1 VPTLTRPDG
10 AEIHWETRGD
20 GPVVALAN
28 WWLMLPSVLEP
39 LAVDL
44 ARDHRVVTYHDRG
57 SGESTRAGPY
67 DLETAATDLAA
78 VIDGAGGPAV
88 IVSTA
93 DGANRAIRVASERP
107 ELVAAM
113 VVVGGAPLGR
123 DEFRDSETLAGS
135 ESVLRALLQQIETD
149 FRAALRTVLTAN
161 NAQAD
166 PDWIA
171 HRVADQVRFQ
181 PQEATLSR
189 LRAWVVDQPSEQAR
203 ATQDRLWVL
212 ASDGGWGGW
221 LPVGDELRRMV
232 GHALPDARI
241 VDVDDGMVSRP
252 DQTAAVVRTIT
263 GAGPAEAAVHRG
275 PGQARE

>member
-1 VPTLTRPDG
+1 
-10 AEIHWETRGD
+10 
-20 GPVVALAN
+20 
-28 WWLMLPSVLEP
+28 
-39 LAVDL
+39 
-44 ARDHRVVTYHDRG
+44 
-57 SGESTRAGPY
+57 
-67 DLETAATDLAA
+67 
-78 VIDGAGGPAV
+78 VIL
-88 IVSTA
+88 STA

-149 FRAALRTVLTAN
+149 FRGALRTVLTAN

-171 HRVADQVRFQ
+171 RRVADQVRFQ

-221 LPVGDELRRMV
+221 LPVGEELRRMV
-232 GHALPDARI
+232 AHALPDARI

-263 GAGPAEAAVHRG
+263 GGAPAEAAVRHG
-275 PGQARE
+275 PEQARE